1 MAGKR
6 VAVRDQTGQL
16 GTIDE
21 SELSTALE
29 AGYQR
34 VSQTEL
40 VKGQRAERYSTVKQK
55 ALTAAEGIGSV
66 YTGGTSDLLLA
77 DALGEQYRS
86 DALTRAETNPY
97 TRTGA
102 EIGAAIGLSLLG
114 GGPSGASRLAGG
126 APGIFS
132 RAGVA
137 AENLAARGLGAET
150 MGARLLAKAAG
161 AATEGALYEG
171 AAELSRSGLR
181 DEPITGEKLV
191 AALGRGAVL
200 GGGLGLGGALV
211 GEGSGAIAKML
222 SRPEQAGARRAEAL
236 AKIDDQ
242 LDVTAGG
249 GTSKVELTGLDTLR
263 GTDPDVA
270 AALRRS
276 ETREIALRDATD
288 EADRLAFRAAE
299 TRNASADATAAL
311 QDGVLRGA
319 AKDRQMV
326 RLVDETKA
334 PEAVQRAQNVIDEL
348 RRVVDDAAADPTK
361 WPAQVTRKLDQTVT
375 NYEQRLL
382 RDVSQTDGVAGRVFV
397 ALDDLKYDVGKLA
410 SKASG
415 YAGETLQAHA
425 YNRVL
430 REALEDEAVWGKA
443 AASQKTINP
452 KYAQWIGFE
461 RRASQAVEYGT
472 GARTAA
478 DAFDELYRA
487 DPAAYKTAFRHVGEA
502 ESYATLQ
509 VLRDQARATRELA
522 EAAEKAYTLTPEQKK
537 LIQTMRDSTDAY
549 EGVVKEAEGNIG
561 LIHKTAREEAKGG
574 GIAADAAQLVP
585 GAGSTLSMMVSQN
598 PVTIARKQQAIAKA
612 AARAESMFGGRLFSW
627 ISSAAK
633 GGAGGGVV
641 GGLARK
647 GAAGAGAASR
657 VRLSSAAVVG
667 TRAQKLV
674 DQRRTELQQIENDT
688 EMAATIYARA
698 LGDLPDVAPRTA
710 DAVVATIMR
719 GNQFLLSKLP
729 PQPKNQN
736 QLTPQFGQ
744 QPALRGAAERFA
756 RYDRAVHEPATVLDD
771 LSRGTLTPE
780 AVEALRV
787 VHPGLY
793 DELRGVAQEACA
805 ELRSPLPYAQRVRL
819 SVLLDIQGDATQDPG
834 FIARS
839 QATFAEKRA
848 EDQRPALGPIAPGE
862 LSRGLR
868 AEISTIEGEVLV

>member
-21 SELSTALE
+21 SELSTALD

-40 VKGQRAERYSTVKQK
+40 VREQRAERYSTVGQK

-77 DALGEQYRS
+77 DVLGEQYRS

-102 EIGAAIGLSLLG
+102 EVGAAIGLSLLG

-137 AENLAARGLGAET
+137 AENMAARGLGAET

-181 DEPITGEKLV
+181 DESITGEKLV
-191 AALGRGAVL
+191 AALGRGAIL

-222 SRPEQAGARRAEAL
+222 SRPEQAGARRADAL
-236 AKIDDQ
+236 ARIDDR

-334 PEAVQRAQNVIDEL
+334 PEAVQRAQDVIDEL

-382 RDVSQTDGVAGRVFV
+382 RDVSQQDGVAGRVFI
-397 ALDDLKYDVGKLA
+397 ALDDLKYDIGKIA

-502 ESYATLQ
+502 ESHATLQ
-509 VLRDQARATRELA
+509 VLRDQARATKELA

-549 EGVVKEAEGNIG
+549 ESVVREAEGNIG
-561 LIHKTAREEAKGG
+561 LIRKTAREEAKGG
-574 GIAADAAQLVP
+574 GLAADAAQLVP

-612 AARAESMFGGRLFSW
+612 AARAESLFGGRLFSW

-633 GGAGGGVV
+633 GGAGGVV
-641 GGLARK
+641 GGLVRK
-647 GAAGAGAASR
+647 GSAGAGAATR

-674 DQRRTELQQIENDT
+674 DQRRTELQRIENDPET
-688 EMAATIYARA
+688 AATIYARA

-729 PQPKNQN
+729 PQPKNPN

-805 ELRSPLPYAQRVRL
+805 ELRSPLPYAQRIRL
-819 SVLLDIQGDATQDPG
+819 SVLLDIQGDATQDPV

-839 QATFAEKRA
+839 QATFAENRS
-848 EDQRPALGPIAPGE
+848 EDQRPALGQLAPGD